1 LAPYSALAA
10 ELNFCN
16 KGTIGM
22 RQFNA
27 GKADFLRNAGRLI
40 DPIWD
45 NDRIKALRSGRRVN
59 KG

>member
-1 LAPYSALAA
+1 LAPYGALAA

-27 GKADFLRNAGRLI
+27 AKADFLRYAGALI
-40 DPIWD
+40 KRFRQWLKAG
-45 NDRIKALRSGRRVN
+45 DR
-59 KG
+59 